1 MVKEQLLQHHQD
13 NFWDWSCVFYEADQV
28 KPLLLKLQ
36 DSYQLNVN
44 YVLLAL
50 WAEEQGIAMDAVIW
64 KKVIREGLQASQA
77 VAGLRNR
84 RRQAKHLGQKDEH
97 KKLLALELKGEKLVQ
112 QQAVKSLLPFW
123 PIVPHSVEP
132 MSNLRFY
139 IQTQAQSR
147 IEADEALLE
156 ASELGVIVQKLKV

>member
-13 NFWDWSCVFYEADQV
+13 TFWDWSCVFYEAAQI
-28 KPLLLKLQ
+28 KSLLLKLQ

-77 VAGLRNR
+77 VTGLRNR
-84 RRQAKHLGQKDEH
+84 RRQAKHLGRSDEY

-123 PIVPHSVEP
+123 PIVPNSVEP

-139 IQTQAQSR
+139 IHTQAQSQ

-156 ASELGVIVQKLKV
+156 AFELGVIVQKLRV

>member
-1 MVKEQLLQHHQD
+1 MVKEKLLKHHQD
-13 NFWDWSCVFYEADQV
+13 NFWDWSCVFYEASQV

-50 WAEEQGIAMDAVIW
+50 WAEDQGIEMDKVVW
-64 KKVIREGLQASQA
+64 KKVIRDGIQPSQA
-77 VAGLRNR
+77 VSGLRHR
-84 RRQAKHLGQKDEH
+84 RRKAKHLGQKAEYQ
-97 KKLLALELKGEKLVQ
+97 KLLTLELKGEKLVQ

-139 IQTQAQSR
+139 IETQAQSR

-156 ASELGVIVQKLKV
+156 ASELGVIVQKLQV

>member
-13 NFWDWSCVFYEADQV
+13 NFWDWSCVFYEAAQV
-28 KPLLLKLQ
+28 KTLLLKLQ

-50 WAEEQGIAMDAVIW
+50 WAEQQGITMDAVVW

-84 RRQAKHLGQKDEH
+84 RRQAKHLGMKEEY
-97 KKLLALELKGEKLVQ
+97 KKLLALELKGEKLLQ

-147 IEADEALLE
+147 IEADEALQH
-156 ASELGVIVQKLKV
+156 ASELGGIVQKLQV

>member
-13 NFWDWSCVFYEADQV
+13 NFWDWSCVFYEAAQV
-28 KPLLLKLQ
+28 KSLLLKLQ

-50 WAEEQGIAMDAVIW
+50 WTEEQGIAMDAVVW

-77 VAGLRNR
+77 VASLRNR
-84 RRQAKHLGQKDEH
+84 RRAAKHLGQIEEY
-97 KKLLALELKGEKLVQ
+97 KKLLALELKGEKLLQ

-123 PIVPHSVEP
+123 PVVPGSVEP

-139 IQTQAQSR
+139 INTQAQSR

-156 ASELGVIVQKLKV
+156 ASELGVIVQKLQV

>member
-13 NFWDWSCVFYEADQV
+13 NFWDWSCVFYEATQS
-28 KPLLLKLQ
+28 KSLLLKLQ

-50 WAEEQGIAMDAVIW
+50 WAEEQGIAMDSVIW
-64 KKVIREGLQASQA
+64 KKVMRDGLQAADA
-77 VAGLRNR
+77 VSGLRNR
-84 RRQAKHLGQKDEH
+84 RRKAKHLGQKDEY

-123 PIVPHSVEP
+123 PIVPNTVEP

-139 IQTQAQSR
+139 IQTQAQSQ

-156 ASELGVIVQKLKV
+156 ASELGVIVQKLQV

>member
-13 NFWDWSCVFYEADQV
+13 NFWDWSCVFYEVTQA

-50 WAEEQGIAMDAVIW
+50 WAEKRGIAMDAVIW
-64 KKVIREGLQASQA
+64 KKVIRDGQQATQA
-77 VAGLRNR
+77 VSGLRNR
-84 RRQAKHLGQKDEH
+84 RRQAKHLGQKDEY
-97 KKLLALELKGEKLVQ
+97 KKLLAVELKGEKLVQ
-112 QQAVKSLLPFW
+112 QQAIKSLLPFW

-132 MSNLRFY
+132 MSNLRLY

-147 IEADEALLE
+147 LEADEALLE
-156 ASELGVIVQKLKV
+156 ASELGGIVQKLQV

>member
-13 NFWDWSCVFYEADQV
+13 NFWDWSCVFYEAAKV

-50 WAEEQGIAMDAVIW
+50 WTEQQGIAMDSVIW

-84 RRQAKHLGQKDEH
+84 RRRAKHLGQKDEY
-97 KKLLALELKGEKLVQ
+97 KKLLSLELKGEKLLQ

-123 PIVPHSVEP
+123 PIVPNSVEP

-147 IEADEALLE
+147 IEADEALQQ
-156 ASELGVIVQKLKV
+156 ASELGGIVQKLQV